1 MRKSFRV
8 MSLAIS
14 SLALI
19 GVIGC
24 SSAIA
29 EKKVAKATMS
39 PLKQGKKLSFNKK
52 KGNCLACHLIAGG
65 DQAGNIGPPLVAM
78 KARFPDIAVLKA
90 QISDPRA
97 KNPNTIM
104 PPFGPHGVMS
114 AKEIELVTNYIHT
127 L

>member
-8 MSLAIS
+8 MSLAVS
-14 SLALI
+14 SMALI

-29 EKKVAKATMS
+29 EKKVEKSAMS
-39 PLKQGKKLSFNKK
+39 PMEQGKKLSFNKK

-65 DQAGNIGPPLVAM
+65 EQAGNIGPPLVAM
-78 KARFPDIAVLKA
+78 KARFPDKAVLKA